1 LPESIEDFRKTV
13 ESSKEHLDIVHQASS
28 ILSTYQNVWKPK
40 WREARTHE
48 EKQSLLCDLAMLRA
62 KLRIVDEVEV
72 LLFPDYGKMFS
83 EWKAKRRKEPS
94 GLEMIYDF

>member
-1 LPESIEDFRKTV
+1 MPESIEEFRKSV

-28 ILSTYQNVWKPK
+28 ILSNYQNVWKPK
-40 WREARTHE
+40 WQSAKTEQER
-48 EKQSLLCDLAMLRA
+48 QSLLCDLAMLRA
-62 KLRIVDEVEV
+62 KLRIVDDVEV

-83 EWKAKRRKEPS
+83 EWKEKRRKEPS